1 MRRSIST
8 PRRALAFATLALLA
22 ACSSEGTATPSTS
35 AATSPPTTS
44 PSTTDASTT
53 IAPTTTVELELTP
66 TCGATIAPPARY
78 DHVVWVW
85 MENHSFSQVMGQAD
99 SPYVNSLAAECTTA
113 SNYQQVGKP
122 SLPNYIGATSGDT
135 WGIADDA
142 GPDTHVLTADNIFR
156 QVRAAG
162 GTAVSYQEAMPSP
175 CATESSGTYAVKHNP
190 AAYYQGAD
198 DRAACQRDNL
208 PLDQFRPDD
217 LPTFAFVTPDLCN
230 DTHDCPVST
239 GDQWLSN
246 FLPSVLFSNTYRQGR
261 TAVFLV
267 WDEDSPMPFVAITQT
282 SPAGGVITDP
292 VNHYSLLR
300 TTEEM
305 LGLPLLANAAS
316 APSMRGALSTGG

>member
-1 MRRSIST
+1 
-8 PRRALAFATLALLA
+8 
-22 ACSSEGTATPSTS
+22 
-35 AATSPPTTS
+35 
-44 PSTTDASTT
+44 
-53 IAPTTTVELELTP
+53 
-66 TCGATIAPPARY
+66 
-78 DHVVWVW
+78 

-208 PLDQFRPDD
+208 PLDQFHPDA

-239 GDQWLSN
+239 GDQWLAN
-246 FLPSVLFSNTYRQGR
+246 FLPPLLLSNTYRQGR
-261 TAVFLV
+261 TAVFVV
-267 WDEDSPMPFVAITQT
+267 WDEDSPMPFLAITQT
-282 SPAGGVITDP
+282 APAGGVITDP

-300 TTEEM
+300 TTEQF
-305 LGLPLLANAAS
+305 LCLPPLANAAT
-316 APSMRGALSTGG
+316 AVSMRGSLRASG